1 MTATAITSVFNDAYI
16 AEVYEAYRHD
26 PASVDA
32 SWRQFF
38 GMAEAMSGLVQA
50 GAPTASVTTD
60 GDLLRK
66 TGAAAALVH
75 AIRENG
81 HLAVA
86 LDPLGSAPPGA
97 RELTP
102 EFHGI
107 AESDLA
113 AVPAAA
119 IGFTDGRF
127 ATAADVVAMLR
138 RRYSGTLGIEYSHLT
153 TDVEREW
160 FRTTLREER
169 LTAPLTAAEKR
180 AMLERLT
187 QVDGLERFLGFAF
200 QGKKRFSIEGTDAL
214 VPMLDEAIAQA
225 AVRGA
230 HEVAIGMAHR
240 GRLNVLVH
248 VMGKSY
254 EALFAE
260 FEGRHAD
267 PASDTE
273 TGDVKYHMGYDGR
286 RTVAGREIAVTLA
299 PNPSH
304 LEFVGAVIDGE
315 ARAKQRVEGA
325 PWERDESRVLPIA
338 VHGDAAFMGEGV
350 VAESLNMYR
359 LRGYRVGGTLHI
371 ITNNQVGFTT
381 DPIDSRSTHYASD
394 LAKGF
399 DIPVLHVN
407 GDDAEACIIAVRLA
421 TAYRAAFAKDVLI
434 DLVGYRRWGHNE
446 TDEPAFTQPTLY
458 DAIRA
463 HPTPRQVW
471 GQRLVREGV
480 LAAADVERIDQEAR
494 ARFQAAYERTKQGAW
509 QGDEAHAIA
518 SNGAGSNGAG
528 SNGARASGSPGNGS
542 QGNGSQLNGAHA
554 HGTAAVATA
563 IPAQRLIALQGE
575 LLTYPDGFQPHP
587 KLAKILQRRADALGD
602 EGGIEWGQAEQLAFA
617 SLITEGVSVR
627 LTGQDAERGTFGHR
641 NAVLH
646 DARDGRTYTPLA
658 NLAERRAA
666 FEVYNSPLTET
677 AVMAFDYGYSVAAPD
692 TLALW
697 EGQYGDF
704 VNVAQTIIDQ
714 FLVADRA
721 KWGQDSGLV
730 LLLPH
735 GYEGGGPE
743 HSSARLERFL
753 QLAAEGNMTVAYPGT
768 PAQYFHI
775 LRAHAHRASRR
786 PLVLMQPKS
795 LLRLATAASRLA
807 ELSEGGWQPVVDHG
821 ALDGRDARDVR
832 RIVLCTAK
840 VFYDLT
846 KQDVPSAVAV
856 VRVDQLYPFPA
867 NELRAVLARYAGA
880 RELVWAQE
888 EPENMGA
895 WAFVAPRLTALLGD
909 GRASGTRLRY
919 IGRPERASP
928 AEGYESAH
936 KAEQARIVAEALAVP
951 AAEVDGEVTTSPVEV
966 EAASG

>member
-16 AEVYEAYRHD
+16 AEVFEAYRQD

-50 GAPTASVTTD
+50 GAAAPAPGATD
-60 GDLLRK
+60 PDLLRK
-66 TGAAAALVH
+66 AGAAAALVH

-107 AESDLA
+107 VEADLA
-113 AVPAAA
+113 GVPAAA
-119 IGFTDGRF
+119 IGFADGRF

-138 RRYSGTLGIEYSHLT
+138 RRYSGALGIEYSHLT

-169 LTAPLTAAEKR
+169 LTAPLSDDEKR

-187 QVDGLERFLGFAF
+187 EVDGLERFLGFAF

-214 VPMLDEAIAQA
+214 VPMLDEAITQGA
-225 AVRGA
+225 ARGA
-230 HEVAIGMAHR
+230 REIAIGMAHR

-248 VMGKSY
+248 VMGKPY

-286 RTVAGREIAVTLA
+286 RTVAGREVAVTLA

-304 LEFVGAVIDGE
+304 LEFVGAVIEGE
-315 ARAKQRVEGA
+315 ARARQRVEGA

-407 GDDAEACIIAVRLA
+407 GDDAEACVIAVRLA

-446 TDEPAFTQPTLY
+446 TDEPAFTQPMLY

-471 GQRLVREGV
+471 GARLVRDGV
-480 LAAADVERIDQEAR
+480 LAAADVERVDREVR
-494 ARFQAAYERTKQGAW
+494 ARFEAAYERTKRGA
-509 QGDEAHAIA
+509 GIGEAHAAA
-518 SNGAGSNGAG
+518 SNGTATHGEERNGAESNGA
-528 SNGARASGSPGNGS
+528 
-542 QGNGSQLNGAHA
+542 H
-554 HGTAAVATA
+554 AVATA
-563 IPAQRLIALQGE
+563 IPADRLVALQTE

-587 KLAKILQRRADALGD
+587 KLAKILQRRGDALGD
-602 EGGIEWGQAEQLAFA
+602 RGGIEWGQAEQLAFA
-617 SLITEGVSVR
+617 SLVTEGVSVR

-646 DARDGRTYTPLA
+646 DPRDGRTYTPLA
-658 NLAERRAA
+658 NLRERRGA

-677 AVMAFDYGYSVAAPD
+677 AVMAFDYGFSVAAPD
-692 TLALW
+692 ALTLW

-768 PAQYFHI
+768 PAQYFHV
-775 LRAHAHRASRR
+775 LRAQAHRASRR

-795 LLRLATAASRLA
+795 LLRLPTAASRLA
-807 ELSEGGWQPVVDHG
+807 ELSEGAWQPVVDHG
-821 ALDGRDARDVR
+821 ALDGRDAGAVR
-832 RIVLCTAK
+832 RVVLCTAK
-840 VFYDLT
+840 TFYDLT
-846 KQDVPSAVAV
+846 QQEVPSAVAV
-856 VRVDQLYPFPA
+856 VRVDQLYPFPDA
-867 NELRAVLARYAGA
+867 ELRTVLARYANA
-880 RELVWAQE
+880 REVVWAQE
-888 EPENMGA
+888 EPQNMGA
-895 WAFVAPRLTALLGD
+895 WGFAAPRLTAALS
-909 GRASGTRLRY
+909 GRARLRY
-919 IGRPERASP
+919 TGRPERASP

-951 AAEVDGEVTTSPVEV
+951 QEAVDGEAVSSPIEV

>member
-16 AEVYEAYRHD
+16 AEVYEAYRRD
-26 PASVDA
+26 PATVDA

-38 GMAEAMSGLVQA
+38 GMAESMAGLVQPDA
-50 GAPTASVTTD
+50 TPSASSPAAD
-60 GDLLRK
+60 PDLLRK
-66 TGAAAALVH
+66 TAAAAALVH

-107 AESDLA
+107 TAADLA

-119 IGFTDGRF
+119 LGFSDGRF
-127 ATAADVVAMLR
+127 TSAADVIAMLR
-138 RRYSGTLGIEYSHLT
+138 RRYSGMLGIEYSHLT

-169 LTAPLTAAEKR
+169 LTAPLTADEKQAVLR
-180 AMLERLT
+180 RLT
-187 QVDGLERFLGFAF
+187 EVDGLERFLGFAF

-225 AVRGA
+225 AARGA
-230 HEVAIGMAHR
+230 HKVMIGMAHR

-248 VMGKSY
+248 VMGKPY

-267 PASDTE
+267 PANDTE

-286 RTVAGREIAVTLA
+286 RSAAGREVAVTLA

-315 ARAKQRVEGA
+315 ARARQRVEGA

-407 GDDAEACIIAVRLA
+407 GDDAEACVIAVRLA
-421 TAYRAAFAKDVLI
+421 TAYRAAFAKDVLV

-458 DAIRA
+458 DAIRG

-471 GQRLVREGV
+471 GARLVREGV
-480 LAAADVERIDQEAR
+480 VTSADVERIDAEVR
-494 ARFQAAYERTKQGAW
+494 ASFQAAYDRMKQGVG
-509 QGDEAHAIA
+509 QDEATPTGHAMHGVVANGGPPSANGSHGTNGA
-518 SNGAGSNGAG
+518 SNGAS
-528 SNGARASGSPGNGS
+528 R
-542 QGNGSQLNGAHA
+542 
-554 HGTAAVATA
+554 TTA
-563 IPAQRLIALQGE
+563 IPADRLIALQTE
-575 LLTYPDGFQPHP
+575 MLTYPDGFQPHP
-587 KLAKILQRRADALGD
+587 KLAKILQRRGEALGD
-602 EGGIEWGQAEQLAFA
+602 GARSSGGIEWGQAEQLAFA
-617 SLITEGVSVR
+617 TLITEGIGVR

-646 DARDGRTYTPLA
+646 DPRDGRTYTPLA
-658 NLAERRAA
+658 NLREKRAA

-677 AVMAFDYGYSVAAPD
+677 AVMAFDYGFSVAAPD
-692 TLALW
+692 VLALW

-775 LRAHAHRASRR
+775 LRAQAHQSSRR

-795 LLRLATAASRLA
+795 LLRLPAAASRVA
-807 ELSEGGWQPVVDHG
+807 ELSDGGWQPIIDHG
-821 ALDGRDARDVR
+821 ALDGRDASRVR
-832 RIVLCTAK
+832 RVVLCTAK
-840 VFYDLT
+840 TFYDLT
-846 KQDVPSAVAV
+846 QQDVPSAVAV
-856 VRVDQLYPFPA
+856 VRVDQLYPFPTDA
-867 NELRAVLARYAGA
+867 LRAAIARYANA
-880 RELVWAQE
+880 REVVWAQE
-888 EPENMGA
+888 EPQNMGA
-895 WAFVAPRLTALLGD
+895 WQFVAPRLTAMLG
-909 GRASGTRLRY
+909 TLRLRY
-919 IGRPERASP
+919 TGRPERASP

-951 AAEVDGEVTTSPVEV
+951 EEAVDGEVTTSPIEV